1 MALDD
6 ETRKILEER
15 NKKAQEK
22 ALKAA
27 EQAKKIEETAK
38 KAAAAIELAK
48 AAIATVK
55 ILKENR
61 RIRKAKGKKVQ
72 LPSGIGGIVLS
83 VVKQII
89 INLNLQEK
97 AIQSIIEAL
106 QNACPV
112 DKDGKTG
119 EERLQGMIETNNKRK
134 ASLAEINESLNSINQ
149 VGVTLDVI
157 LGVLDTLIT
166 VLRNLPL
173 PLPPGVP
180 LSVITKTVDIISFT
194 DKSIDQGKAIVD
206 GIKGALGTIQGIVQ
220 SLIEDLGLL
229 DQAFEFCASKYAAD
243 KASTPEEAQEII
255 AGFLNNIKS
264 LNETPE
270 SDNSNPNTLKE
281 DIQLPVEYNGFS
293 INIENAPLTDVLQ
306 NIPRRRAVATSI
318 TNSGVVIIGDYS
330 FSSSVQ
336 VLIDTMKFAIN
347 NYSG

>member
-1 MALDD
+1 MAVDD
-6 ETRKILEER
+6 EARKALEE
-15 NKKAQEK
+15 KLKEVQER

-27 EQAKKIEETAK
+27 EQAKKAEEIAK
-38 KAAAAIELAK
+38 KAVVAIDLAK
-48 AAIATVK
+48 AAVATVK
-55 ILKENR
+55 ILRENNR
-61 RIRKAKGKKVQ
+61 KRKAEGKKVK
-72 LPSGIGGIVLS
+72 LPPGLGGIILS

-89 INLNLQEK
+89 LNLNLQEK
-97 AIQSIIEAL
+97 AIQRIIEELQDRCPSEEKLQELITFKNKVKNAL
-106 QNACPV
+106 
-112 DKDGKTG
+112 T
-119 EERLQGMIETNNKRK
+119 
-134 ASLAEINESLNSINQ
+134 EINTTLDSANQ
-149 VGVTLDVI
+149 VGVTLNIV
-157 LGVLDTLIT
+157 LGVLQTLVT
-166 VLRNLPL
+166 VIRNLPL
-173 PLPPGVP
+173 PTSVPPGVGIP
-180 LSVITKTVDIISFT
+180 LNVINKITDIINIT

-206 GIKGALGTIQGIVQ
+206 GLSGALGTVQGIIQ
-220 SLIEDLGLL
+220 SLIENLDLL
-229 DQAFEFCASKYAAD
+229 DQAIAFCASKLAAEQ
-243 KASTPEEAQEII
+243 ATTPEEAQEII

>member
-1 MALDD
+1 MAVDD
-6 ETRKILEER
+6 EARKALEE
-15 NKKAQEK
+15 KLKEVQER

-27 EQAKKIEETAK
+27 EQAKKAEEIAK
-38 KAAAAIELAK
+38 KAVVAIDLAK
-48 AAIATVK
+48 AAVATVK
-55 ILKENR
+55 ILRENNR
-61 RIRKAKGKKVQ
+61 KRKAEGKKVK
-72 LPSGIGGIVLS
+72 LPPGLGGIILS

-89 INLNLQEK
+89 LNLNLQEK
-97 AIQSIIEAL
+97 AIQKIIEELQDRCPPKEKLQELIDFKNKVKDAL
-106 QNACPV
+106 TEVNTTLDSA
-112 DKDGKTG
+112 
-119 EERLQGMIETNNKRK
+119 
-134 ASLAEINESLNSINQ
+134 NQ
-149 VGVTLDVI
+149 VGVTLNVV

-180 LSVITKTVDIISFT
+180 LNVITKVTDIISFT
-194 DKSIDQGKAIVD
+194 DKTIDQGKAIVD
-206 GIKGALGTIQGIVQ
+206 GLSGALGTIQGIIQ
-220 SLIEDLGLL
+220 SLIENLDLL
-229 DQAFEFCASKYAAD
+229 DQAIAFCASKIAAEE
-243 KASTPEEAQEII
+243 ATTPEQAQEII
-255 AGFLNNIKS
+255 AEFLDNIKS
-264 LNETPE
+264 LNETAE